1 MAGIRITLLETGQE
15 SVARLWVNKPEPK
28 EEKEPDYLIHFRRP
42 QNYEGEFGFDW
53 MRDEYIEIIDSN
65 VPVCK
70 TPEILEK
77 QYKIRNFH
85 NQKYYVPWLALLP
98 FSTEYKYGSS
108 INKDGA
114 NLNLELQ
121 ELTDLK
127 DDGTKIVFKIDGKY
141 NDAVKITPASIELSE
156 FLNQKTEVRNISNE
170 DISYR
175 VLKNKVNIKCLGVL
189 EENVSIKV
197 IATKNGKEQQVG
209 ELMLFKTSKIPKAKI
224 ILVKVIT
231 NDKPFS
237 LPNDF
242 EYALKYKSFNQALTR
257 VEVIARNQ
265 VLDLRNRKEK
275 TVVDFLYDLKMN
287 RLEKKEVLENIIDFY
302 EAFNGKT
309 SSNYIYLF
317 YHNNEVSEI
326 NRGRG
331 IKSKGFTNRNRIIL
345 NLGGLN
351 THTIIHEIGHA
362 LGLKH
367 PFEEYENIPLFEK
380 GTTDNYMD
388 YEHTGYSTGNPHKGK
403 MFSLFKWQWD
413 EIHKNK
419 NNILKFDYDDNYKSF
434 WDIF

>member
-1 MAGIRITLLETGQE
+1 MIATFTLHATGQKVSAE
-15 SVARLWVNKPEPK
+15 LK
-28 EEKEPDYLIHFRRP
+28 EIERKYLIHFRRP
-42 QNYEGEFGFDW
+42 DKYEGEFGFDW

-65 VPVCK
+65 IPICK

-77 QYKIRNFH
+77 HYEIRNFH

-98 FSTEYKYGSS
+98 FSTEHKYGSS

-121 ELTDLK
+121 ELTELK
-127 DDGTKIVFKIDGKY
+127 NDGTKIVFKIDGKY
-141 NDAVKITPASIELSE
+141 NDTVKITPTSIELAE
-156 FLNQKTEVRNISNE
+156 FLNEKAEIRNISSE
-170 DISYR
+170 DIRYR

-189 EENVSIKV
+189 EKNVSIKV

-209 ELMLFKTSKIPKAKI
+209 ELILFKTNKIPKAKI

-231 NDKPFS
+231 NDEPFS

-275 TVVDFLYDLKMN
+275 TVVDFLYDLQSQ
-287 RLEKKEVLENIIDFY
+287 RIKKDKIMENFKKLYIYFGKKIY
-302 EAFNGKT
+302 E
-309 SSNYIYLF
+309 NYIYLF
-317 YHNNEVSEI
+317 YHNNEISLLDK
-326 NRGRG
+326 G
-331 IKSKGFTNRNRIIL
+331 IIRKTKGFTYQGNIII

-380 GTTDNYMD
+380 GTTDNYID
-388 YEHTGYSTGNPHKGK
+388 YEQTEYGTENPHKGK

-413 EIHKNK
+413 NIHKNK
-419 NNILKFDYDDNYKSF
+419 KLKFSYEDDYKSF

>member
-1 MAGIRITLLETGQE
+1 MAGIRITLKETGQQ
-15 SVARLWVNKPEPK
+15 SIARLWVHTPPESEKK
-28 EEKEPDYLIHFRRP
+28 EESDYLIHFRRP
-42 QNYEGEFGFDW
+42 NNYEGEFGFDW
-53 MRDEYIEIIDSN
+53 VRDEYIEIIDSN
-65 VPVCK
+65 IPICK

-77 QYKIRNFH
+77 HYKIRNFH

-156 FLNQKTEVRNISNE
+156 FLNEKTEVRNINNE

-175 VLKNKVNIKCLGVL
+175 VLKNRVNIKCFGVL

-231 NDKPFS
+231 NDNPFS

-257 VEVIARNQ
+257 VEVIARKQ
-265 VLDLRNRKEK
+265 VLDLRNRKDK
-275 TVVDFLYDLKMN
+275 TVVDFLCDLQ
-287 RLEKKEVLENIIDFY
+287 I
-302 EAFNGKT
+302 
-309 SSNYIYLF
+309 S
-317 YHNNEVSEI
+317 
-326 NRGRG
+326 
-331 IKSKGFTNRNRIIL
+331 
-345 NLGGLN
+345 
-351 THTIIHEIGHA
+351 
-362 LGLKH
+362 
-367 PFEEYENIPLFEK
+367 
-380 GTTDNYMD
+380 
-388 YEHTGYSTGNPHKGK
+388 
-403 MFSLFKWQWD
+403 
-413 EIHKNK
+413 KNK
-419 NNILKFDYDDNYKSF
+419 KG
-434 WDIF
+434 